1 MVDIFLYNG
10 EIINIFN
17 QALANLN
24 NNEGNLLLIEGEKG
38 FGKTRI
44 LSELESIAHKQKITA
59 ITVKT
64 PEPIYNMSISNL
76 QPYAVFNSVLNEL
89 NSNKRIPQ
97 NQRLAFNVGLT
108 ILTGLPIAGDLF
120 YMVKEL
126 KKDLQEHKKQKQLEK
141 LENEA
146 NYFEVFKQYTKKNP
160 CVILID
166 DFQFADIH
174 SVELLKY
181 ITQYIN
187 SLKMVLVVAFNPNFV
202 QRSNLAMRNYLKY
215 LQTNWNNQ
223 FIHKLAPFDR
233 ELIIK
238 AISQHY
244 TTSVIPE
251 SVVNWF
257 IQKTYGVP
265 LAIFE
270 YLEYFKKNNISLSQ
284 IASEEFESFVPMSI
298 NALFMTYVEQLTDEE
313 RNILSICAAEGKEF
327 SVLISSK
334 ILSLDVLTTVRK
346 LKAIAQ
352 KTGIISSLGA
362 KKRYGEITTVFTFN
376 QAIYQTYFEEQLEY
390 EEKKALHSQISSILK
405 QNYDKTDDIQLKR
418 ELLPFIVS
426 HSDISN
432 EDDIIKEVL
441 QDQYRIAKEMN
452 DETIIQS
459 ISNFLNNINN
469 APIYHDPLSAP
480 DNFGNTQQHQ
490 TDFFDT
496 NQSFEIDNPNI
507 EFTENLTEPRK
518 YQTDII
524 PSKTAL
530 NFEEVIEIAA
540 SNHNADITNLIN
552 QFIEKSPNQLDK
564 IKSTLLLIKF
574 LAENEKIDEALN
586 LIQNLSY
593 NVDEINPNE
602 TDILYLNT
610 LAIVLNNQ
618 GKEQEAIQTL
628 KKAAEISI
636 KLDSNY
642 KILTLSNISILLKK
656 YDYENAIKYKE
667 FVIRVARELGYND
680 FIEDFLK
687 QF

>member
-126 KKDLQEHKKQKQLEK
+126 KKDLQEHKKQKQLEM

-146 NYFEVFKQYTKKNP
+146 NYFEVFKQYTHKNP

-181 ITQYIN
+181 ITQNIN

-233 ELIIK
+233 DLIIK
-238 AISQHY
+238 AILHYY
-244 TTSVIPE
+244 TTLVVPE

-298 NALFMTYVEQLTDEE
+298 NALFMTYVEQLTDED

-432 EDDIIKEVL
+432 EEDIIKEVL

-469 APIYHDPLSAP
+469 APIFHDVLLAP
-480 DNFGNTQQHQ
+480 NNSGHTHQHQ
-490 TDFFDT
+490 NDFFDT
-496 NQSFEIDNPNI
+496 DQALEFDSPNI
-507 EFTENLTEPRK
+507 EFTASANEPRK

-552 QFIEKSPNQLDK
+552 QLIEKSPNQLDK

-667 FVIRVARELGYND
+667 FVIRVSRELGYND
-680 FIEDFLK
+680 FIEDYLK

>member
-126 KKDLQEHKKQKQLEK
+126 KKDLQEHKKQKQLEM

-146 NYFEVFKQYTKKNP
+146 NYFEVFKQYTHKNP

-181 ITQYIN
+181 ITQNIN

-233 ELIIK
+233 DLIIK
-238 AISQHY
+238 AILHYY
-244 TTSVIPE
+244 TTLVVPE

-298 NALFMTYVEQLTDEE
+298 NALFMTYVEKLTDEE

-432 EDDIIKEVL
+432 EEDIIKEVL

-469 APIYHDPLSAP
+469 APIFHDVLLAP
-480 DNFGNTQQHQ
+480 NNSGNTHQHQ
-490 TDFFDT
+490 NDFFDT
-496 NQSFEIDNPNI
+496 DQALEFDSPNI
-507 EFTENLTEPRK
+507 EFTASANEPRK

-667 FVIRVARELGYND
+667 FVIRVSRELGYND
-680 FIEDFLK
+680 FIEDYLK

>member
-1 MVDIFLYNG
+1 MDNTFLHNG
-10 EIINIFN
+10 EITNIFN
-17 QALANLN
+17 QALADLN
-24 NNEGNLLLIEGEKG
+24 NNEGNLILIEGEKG
-38 FGKTRI
+38 FGKTRF
-44 LSELESIAHKQKITA
+44 LAEFEAFAHKQKLTA

-76 QPYAVFNSVLNEL
+76 QPYSVFNNILNEL

-108 ILTGLPIAGDLF
+108 ILTGLPVAGDLF

-126 KKDLQEHKKQKQLEK
+126 KRDLQEHKKLKQMEK

-146 NYFEVFKQYTKKNP
+146 NYFEVFKQYTQKNP
-160 CVILID
+160 CVVLID
-166 DFQFADIH
+166 DFQFADVH

-181 ITQYIN
+181 ITQYIK
-187 SLKMVLVVAFNPNFV
+187 SLRMVLVVAYNPNFV

-215 LQTNWNNQ
+215 GENNWKNK

-233 ELIIK
+233 DLVVK
-238 AISQHY
+238 AISQY
-244 TTSVIPE
+244 YAGSVVPE
-251 SVVNWF
+251 AVVNWF

-270 YLEYFKKNNISLSQ
+270 YLEYFKKSNVSLSQ
-284 IASEEFESFVPMSI
+284 IANEEFESFVPLSI
-298 NALFMTYVEQLTDEE
+298 NALFMSYVEKLTDEE

-362 KKRYGEITTVFTFN
+362 KKRYGEITTVFAFN
-376 QAIYQTYFEEQLEY
+376 QAIYQTYFEELLEY

-405 QNYDKTDDIQLKR
+405 QNYDNTEDIQLKR
-418 ELLPFIVS
+418 ELLPYIIS
-426 HSDISN
+426 HSDISD
-432 EDDIIKEVL
+432 EEEIIKEVL
-441 QDQYRIAKEMN
+441 QDQYRIAQEMN
-452 DETIIQS
+452 DETFIQS
-459 ISNFLNNINN
+459 ITNFLNNINN
-469 APIYHDPLSAP
+469 APVYQDMPIPSQADNNQQNQTEVFDNSDSTQFDNQNTGLYESVYEPKRYHS
-480 DNFGNTQQHQ
+480 
-490 TDFFDT
+490 
-496 NQSFEIDNPNI
+496 
-507 EFTENLTEPRK
+507 
-518 YQTDII
+518 DII
-524 PSKTAL
+524 STTKAL
-530 NFEEVIEIAA
+530 NFEEVLEIVA
-540 SNHNADITNLIN
+540 SYPKSDIVNIIN
-552 QFIEKSPNQLDK
+552 QFIEKSASQLDK
-564 IKSTLLLIKF
+564 IKSTLLLVKF
-574 LAENEKIDEALN
+574 LAENERIEEALK

-593 NVDEINPNE
+593 SVDELNPSE

-610 LAIVLNNQ
+610 LAILLNNQ
-618 GKEQEAIQTL
+618 GKEQEAIQKL
-628 KKAAEISI
+628 KKAAELSI

-656 YDYENAIKYKE
+656 FDYNNALKYKE
-667 FVIRVARELGYND
+667 FVVKVAQELGYND
-680 FIEDFLK
+680 FIKDYLK